1 MLSAPHSR
9 GLRPARPLIALL
21 TLWLCAATPAFAV
34 STHDLIELSKA
45 GLSDDVLV
53 ALIEADNTSFH
64 LDAPKILELRT
75 AGISERV
82 ITAMI
87 KSGPAAADAQA
98 AATAPVEQPPSF
110 NDPAPVVVVDQP
122 PPPPQQ
128 TVVIIPWGPIIQ
140 SPAGH
145 RPLQPTIPAQFR
157 GFGRFINDGWVDRTQ
172 RH

>member
-9 GLRPARPLIALL
+9 GLRRARPLIALL

-34 STHDLIELSKA
+34 STHDLIELSNA

-53 ALIEADNTSFH
+53 ALIEADNTSFN

-87 KSGPAAADAQA
+87 KSGPATAEAEA
-98 AATAPVEQPPSF
+98 AASVPVDQPPAF
-110 NDPAPVVVVDQP
+110 NDPAPIVVAEQP
-122 PPPPQQ
+122 AFPPQQ

-140 SPAGH
+140 APAGH
-145 RPLQPTIPAQFR
+145 RPPQPTIPARYR

-172 RH
+172 QR

>member
-1 MLSAPHSR
+1 MPSTPHSR
-9 GLRPARPLIALL
+9 GLRRARPLIVLL

-34 STHDLIELSKA
+34 STHDLIELSNA

-53 ALIEADNTSFH
+53 ALIEADNTSFN

-87 KSGPAAADAQA
+87 KSGRATDDAQA
-98 AATAPVEQPPSF
+98 AATVPVEQPPVY
-110 NDPAPVVVVDQP
+110 NDQVPVVVAQQQP
-122 PPPPQQ
+122 LPPQQ

-140 SPAGH
+140 PPFGH
-145 RPLQPTIPAQFR
+145 RPPRPTIPAQFR

-172 RH
+172 PH